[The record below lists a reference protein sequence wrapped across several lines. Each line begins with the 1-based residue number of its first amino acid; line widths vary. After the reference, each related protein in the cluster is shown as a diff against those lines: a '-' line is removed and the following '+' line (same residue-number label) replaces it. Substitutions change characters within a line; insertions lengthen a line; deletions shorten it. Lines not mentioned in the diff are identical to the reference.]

1 MKFTLR
7 HLNLKRLF
15 ALGSVLSLMI
25 PFSSLKAEKIL
36 FKTDLETQQN
46 EPIISA
52 KKINAT
58 TIDLFL
64 ANNHH
69 MLIDF
74 YGDNIFR
81 VFQDNSGGMMR
92 DPESKPEAKILVDT
106 PRRRVSILTLKDEN
120 GFIIMTTANVSV
132 QFDKKTSLMKV
143 MNLKTNAVVVEE
155 VTPVEFDPKKIVITL
170 KENPDEYFYGG
181 GVQNGRFSHKGTAIA
196 IENQNS
202 WTDGG
207 VASPTPFYWST
218 NGYGVMF
225 YTFKKGNYDFG
236 SKEKGIVKLSHETN
250 YLDVF

>member
-1 MKFTLR
+1 MKSTLR

-58 TIDLFL
+58 TIELSL
-64 ANNHH
+64 ADNHH

-81 VFQDNSGGMMR
+81 AFQDISGGMMR

-106 PRRRVSILTLKDEN
+106 ARRPVPTLNLHDEN
-120 GFIIMTTANVSV
+120 GFITIFISV
-132 QFDKKTSLMKV
+132 CSLGSI
-143 MNLKTNAVVVEE
+143 LDIRS
-155 VTPVEFDPKKIVITL
+155 VTPV
-170 KENPDEYFYGG
+170 
-181 GVQNGRFSHKGTAIA
+181 
-196 IENQNS
+196 S
-202 WTDGG
+202 WSSK
-207 VASPTPFYWST
+207 VNFLCVFPSSNAPFT
-218 NGYGVMF
+218 
-225 YTFKKGNYDFG
+225 
-236 SKEKGIVKLSHETN
+236 I
-250 YLDVF
+250 